1 MNALNYE
8 EAVHKLLKVQLGE
21 GEEVCLWSSSQLQR
35 LVKHC
40 INLSML

>member
-21 GEEVCLWSSSQLQR
+21 GEEVRFSSYFDLTVAKST
-35 LVKHC
+35 
-40 INLSML
+40 SD